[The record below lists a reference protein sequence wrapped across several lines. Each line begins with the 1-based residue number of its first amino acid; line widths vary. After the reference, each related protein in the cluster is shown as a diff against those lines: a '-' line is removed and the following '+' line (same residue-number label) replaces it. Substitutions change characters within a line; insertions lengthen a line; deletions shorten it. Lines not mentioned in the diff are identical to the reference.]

1 MLGSDALAQE
11 NWGWSD
17 HNRPFIAPNVSMIH
31 QKSKTFKWKITNLK
45 SGALTSSPT
54 FSPQPLCL
62 DVVQLEFH
70 SHLVQ
75 VDWVDCLLPF
85 RTPFLVTSPQKNSQP
100 RPPPQKKTTKSWIQS
115 EKKQQIKRQTKRQ
128 WSSDTPFIHLAI
140 WRYLLFFYDF
150 AKGIIWKSQ
159 QWWEK
164 SLCQDIH
171 GENCKKFVQVNLSRL
186 PKHPPGNPSQHNWL
200 IIDLTGG
207 KSHSLKSLFLI
218 WAWSLNSCFA

>member
-1 MLGSDALAQE
+1 MIICFFRMADCNYTPTVHIIYIYIIMLGSDALAQE

-100 RPPPQKKTTKSWIQS
+100 RPPPPPKKTTKSWIQC

-128 WSSDTPFIHLAI
+128 GSSDTPFIHLAI
-140 WRYLLFFYDF
+140 
-150 AKGIIWKSQ
+150 
-159 QWWEK
+159 
-164 SLCQDIH
+164 
-171 GENCKKFVQVNLSRL
+171 
-186 PKHPPGNPSQHNWL
+186 
-200 IIDLTGG
+200 
-207 KSHSLKSLFLI
+207 
-218 WAWSLNSCFA
+218 